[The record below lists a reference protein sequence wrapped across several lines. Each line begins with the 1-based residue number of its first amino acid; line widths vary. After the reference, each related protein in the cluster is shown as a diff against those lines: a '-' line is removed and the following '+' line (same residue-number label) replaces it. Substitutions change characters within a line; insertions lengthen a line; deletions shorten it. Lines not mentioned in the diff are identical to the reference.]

1 MNNLNVP
8 QFALNCIGVGSG
20 FFLICIGFNTAKS
33 GNVTIEA
40 LDVKLK
46 ATRSLNE
53 ARKVNEDTEQLVKQL
68 KQREDAYTEL
78 KQQFDKLSSR
88 YDEVKLLEPQID
100 KIKALDTNQLET
112 IEAELEVTNKELS
125 EEINQITDE

>member
-8 QFALNCIGVGSG
+8 QFALNCIGIGLG

-53 ARKVNEDTEQLVKQL
+53 ARKVNEDTEQLV
-68 KQREDAYTEL
+68 
-78 KQQFDKLSSR
+78 S
-88 YDEVKLLEPQID
+88 
-100 KIKALDTNQLET
+100 
-112 IEAELEVTNKELS
+112 
-125 EEINQITDE
+125 

>member
-1 MNNLNVP
+1 MKTPNNW
-8 QFALNCIGVGSG
+8 
-20 FFLICIGFNTAKS
+20 
-33 GNVTIEA
+33 
-40 LDVKLK
+40 
-46 ATRSLNE
+46 
-53 ARKVNEDTEQLVKQL
+53 LVRQL